1 MKIGQL
7 EQTVI
12 QKKILSKEEGFLHF
26 NAKCLYLTQGKSAQ
40 TKTLNFTRSF
50 TVLVGCSEIC
60 LSVIS
65 EPFFCYR
72 FSYILRQYLTAW
84 GKIRIQIYGKY
95 ITNENTNT
103 VDNKRQ

>member
-65 EPFFCYR
+65 EPFF
-72 FSYILRQYLTAW
+72 LL
-84 GKIRIQIYGKY
+84 QIFLHIEAIFDCMGQ
-95 ITNENTNT
+95 NTNT
-103 VDNKRQ
+103 DIWQIYYE